1 MMNTE
6 TIQYTKDYIQFIRN
20 KPLQL
25 KPIQGANNQFNQHS
39 HSHLRNNFDPKKD
52 FDFSFEWYTPSGSEY
67 GDNEEDLITNSEK
80 SNGTLKKQSQF
91 ADENLLDFNT

>member
-1 MMNTE
+1 MIATE

-25 KPIQGANNQFNQHS
+25 KPIQGANNSIYQPC
-39 HSHLRNNFDPKKD
+39 HSHLRSNFDLKKE

-67 GDNEEDLITNSEK
+67 GETEDDLIANNEK
-80 SNGTLKKQSQF
+80 SNDTLKKQTIF
-91 ADENLLDFNT
+91 PDESLLDFNT